1 MQKLYDDLKDKFVV
15 SDLSKQREDLYF
27 LTVEKKHLVPA
38 VTHLR
43 DLYNYTSLIF
53 LQCVDH
59 IEKEIF
65 QLTYMLHNYQENR
78 SLGIRVMLDRK
89 TAEMDS
95 IHHLWEHA
103 ETFQR
108 ELKELFG
115 IDFPGSPGIDDGFVL
130 EGWDNIPP
138 MRKDFDTV
146 KYSQETFFPRPGRS
160 TEDPA
165 EYMKKKLYP
174 EELEEK

>member
-1 MQKLYDDLKDKFVV
+1 MQKLYDELKDKFEI
-15 SDLSKQREDLYF
+15 SKLTEQRIDLYF
-27 LTVEKKHLVPA
+27 LTVEKKHLVPLI
-38 VTHLR
+38 THLR
-43 DLYNYTSLIF
+43 DLHGYTSMIF

-59 IEKEIF
+59 IEEGIF
-65 QLTYMLHNYQENR
+65 QLTYMLHNYENNR
-78 SLGIRVMLDRK
+78 SLGLRVMLVRDL
-89 TAEMDS
+89 AVMDS

-130 EGWDNIPP
+130 EGWDDIPP

-146 KYSQETFFPRPGRS
+146 KYSQETYFPRPGRT

-174 EELEEK
+174 EE

>member
-1 MQKLYDDLKDKFVV
+1 MQKLYDDLKEKFEV
-15 SDLSKQREDLYF
+15 SDLKEQRQDLHF
-27 LTVEKKHLVPA
+27 MTVEKKHLIPLL
-38 VTHLR
+38 TYLR
-43 DLYNYTSLIF
+43 DLQNYTSLIF
-53 LQCVDH
+53 LQSVDH
-59 IEKEIF
+59 IEMGIF
-65 QLTYMLHNYQENR
+65 QLTYMLHNYVENQ
-78 SLGIRVMLDRK
+78 SLGIRVMLSRE
-89 TAEMDS
+89 AAVMDS

-115 IDFPGSPGIDDGFVL
+115 IDFPGSPGLDDGFVL

-174 EELEEK
+174 EKKGE